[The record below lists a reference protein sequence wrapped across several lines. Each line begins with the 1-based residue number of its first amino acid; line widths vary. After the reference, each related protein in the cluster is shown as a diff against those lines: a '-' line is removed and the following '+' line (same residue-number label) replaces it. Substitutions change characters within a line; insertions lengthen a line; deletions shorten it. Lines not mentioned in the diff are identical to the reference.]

1 MLYSRSYCLFVNCL
15 GLVFVGLFHPTH
27 FILFSCDLMTILSV
41 VFWLLSLS
49 LYMCVG
55 VARSRGSWEMALIV
69 IHKCWPCWTSTGTV
83 HVLSVLVYRSGHHG
97 SRRGWSLSIECALV
111 QLTEL
116 SGNFLVKHGCPRVQ
130 NSWRVC
136 AFLTSRFHT

>member
-1 MLYSRSYCLFVNCL
+1 
-15 GLVFVGLFHPTH
+15 
-27 FILFSCDLMTILSV
+27 
-41 VFWLLSLS
+41 
-49 LYMCVG
+49 
-55 VARSRGSWEMALIV
+55 MALIV

-97 SRRGWSLSIECALV
+97 SHRGWSLSIECALV

-130 NSWRVC
+130 NSWRTVRC
-136 AFLTSRFHT
+136 PRARRVHYLSRPTRVLVQGPAVDPL